1 MAAAVVLYTQADRA
15 SLAEA
20 RRWLRAARSLVLA
33 AAAEAEPSVVLVLV
47 GMGPPTAAEA
57 ETVAD
62 LRHRLLEVEAEAEA
76 MAEEEGAH
84 HMVAHGVGAASAGHT
99 LMLDLAEYLL
109 GRAVA
114 RREAEQARE
123 KSLNDLD
130 VTLHPDGLFVRVD
143 ADRLWR
149 SMLRAASWGGATAL
163 AARPH
168 RTSPLGAGLLCA
180 LESPA
185 RAAQIFKRRYGATAG
200 ARPKLDVDAFLT
212 PRSSVL
218 NAARLVDVGTEAL
231 QEAQEKLDALTA
243 PKWWDRL
250 VCTSRRAASPGPGT
264 FDGD

>member
-1 MAAAVVLYTQADRA
+1 
-15 SLAEA
+15 
-20 RRWLRAARSLVLA
+20 
-33 AAAEAEPSVVLVLV
+33 
-47 GMGPPTAAEA
+47 
-57 ETVAD
+57 
-62 LRHRLLEVEAEAEA
+62 
-76 MAEEEGAH
+76 
-84 HMVAHGVGAASAGHT
+84 MVAHGVGAASAGHT

-143 ADRLWR
+143 ADRL
-149 SMLRAASWGGATAL
+149 
-163 AARPH
+163 
-168 RTSPLGAGLLCA
+168 
-180 LESPA
+180 
-185 RAAQIFKRRYGATAG
+185 
-200 ARPKLDVDAFLT
+200 
-212 PRSSVL
+212 SSVL

>member
-1 MAAAVVLYTQADRA
+1 
-15 SLAEA
+15 
-20 RRWLRAARSLVLA
+20 
-33 AAAEAEPSVVLVLV
+33 
-47 GMGPPTAAEA
+47 
-57 ETVAD
+57 
-62 LRHRLLEVEAEAEA
+62 
-76 MAEEEGAH
+76 
-84 HMVAHGVGAASAGHT
+84 
-99 LMLDLAEYLL
+99 
-109 GRAVA
+109 
-114 RREAEQARE
+114 
-123 KSLNDLD
+123 
-130 VTLHPDGLFVRVD
+130 
-143 ADRLWR
+143 
-149 SMLRAASWGGATAL
+149 
-163 AARPH
+163 
-168 RTSPLGAGLLCA
+168 LLCA